1 MLNSNQEGNPL
12 LHYSITPGNE
22 FIVSEACL
30 TMTAHEISQVLV
42 QKSGGSHVP

>member
-1 MLNSNQEGNPL
+1 MTVLTETRHSG
-12 LHYSITPGNE
+12 E